1 MIRVHCFVSCLC
13 ESLKKVEG
21 VDQRPFYFGVWDA
34 PFSVTERYRLSYH
47 SPGVDQSFFADW
59 FERLYG
65 VRVTKWY
72 AEGLDK
78 RDNTLR
84 LLALIADRPPQRKV
98 MVMLDLFRL
107 PERENKF
114 NQDPFP
120 HYVMLEATED
130 NEQWLMLDPDFR
142 WQGLLPKQRVLEAIS
157 SPSVAGGYFF
167 DEDAV
172 RPAKQSEVTRY
183 FETCLRPNDNPFTNA
198 IRRIVEAHAAGQGG
212 VALSDLK
219 LALREIP
226 VLAIRKYAY
235 EHGFAFFYR
244 ELGLDAADFEAWCD
258 SVDLLVKNYT
268 AIQFRAMKLGLTGE
282 LGLVP
287 ELMALL
293 EQQDAREFAVKRR
306 LTELHALYAAL
317 SEPERARA
325 RAAAPAV
332 IP

>member
-34 PFSVTERYRLSYH
+34 PFSLTEQHRLSYH
-47 SPGVDQSFFADW
+47 SPGVDQSFFAEW

-65 VRVTKWY
+65 VRVRKWY
-72 AEGLDK
+72 AEDLDK
-78 RDNTLR
+78 RENVVR
-84 LLALIADRPPQRKV
+84 LLSLIADRPSQRKV

-130 NEQWLMLDPDFR
+130 REEWLMLDPDFR
-142 WQGLLPKQRVLEAIS
+142 WQGRLPKQRILEAVG
-157 SPSVAGGYFF
+157 SPAVAGGYFF
-167 DEDAV
+167 DEDEV
-172 RPAKQSEVTRY
+172 RPANEAEVSRY
-183 FETCLRPNDNPFTNA
+183 FETCIRPHDNPFTDA
-198 IRRIVEAHAAGQGG
+198 IRRIIQAHVDGQGG

-258 SVDLLVKNYT
+258 SVDVLVKNYT
-268 AIQFRAMKLGLTGE
+268 AVQFRAMKLGLTGE

-293 EQQDAREFAVKRR
+293 ESQDARELAVKRR
-306 LTELHALYAAL
+306 LVELHRLYTSL
-317 SEPERARA
+317 SEAERANA
-325 RAAAPAV
+325 RAAAPVV

>member
-1 MIRVHCFVSCLC
+1 
-13 ESLKKVEG
+13 
-21 VDQRPFYFGVWDA
+21 
-34 PFSVTERYRLSYH
+34 
-47 SPGVDQSFFADW
+47 
-59 FERLYG
+59 
-65 VRVTKWY
+65 
-72 AEGLDK
+72 
-78 RDNTLR
+78 
-84 LLALIADRPPQRKV
+84 
-98 MVMLDLFRL
+98 MLDLFRL

-114 NQDPFP
+114 TQDPFP

-130 NEQWLMLDPDFR
+130 REQWLMLDPDFR
-142 WQGLLPKQRVLEAIS
+142 WQGRLPKQRILEAVG

-172 RPAKQSEVTRY
+172 RPANEAEVSRY
-183 FETCLRPNDNPFTNA
+183 FQSCIRPNHNPFTDA
-198 IRRIVEAHAAGQGG
+198 IRRIVGAHVAGQGG
-212 VALSDLK
+212 VVLSELK

-235 EHGFAFFYR
+235 EHGLAFFYR

-258 SVDLLVKNYT
+258 SVDVLVKNYT
-268 AIQFRAMKLGLTGE
+268 AIQFRAMKLGLSGE

-293 EQQDAREFAVKRR
+293 EQQDEREFAVKRR
-306 LTELHALYAAL
+306 LKELHALYASL
-317 SEPERARA
+317 SETERARA